1 MKTASAL
8 LFLVLAAP
16 LLRAAPVDVP
26 GFTFVKSTA
35 GISEYT
41 LGANGLGVLL
51 LEDHAAPVATLMVT
65 YKVGSRNEVTGTTG
79 ATHLLEHLMFKGSE
93 HFNRENGQ
101 GFDTL
106 LDRVGGLN
114 NATTS
119 LDRTNYYEIFPSEHL
134 ELAARLEA
142 DRMRRLLLRES
153 DRQPEMTVVRN
164 EFERDENDP
173 GSALDK
179 EVGAAAFIAHPYHH
193 PIIGWRSDIE
203 KVSIEKLREFYDAFY
218 WPDNAIVTIIG
229 DFEPAAA
236 LRLVQRHFGA
246 IPRAPKPIPAVYTE
260 EPAQSGPRRVV
271 VKRPGETGLVQIA
284 YKVPAALHAD
294 HPALTVLAAIL
305 GDGKTGRLYR
315 ALIDTNLAIAADAT
329 KGYFHDATLFNLL
342 AQLAPG
348 VAHAQVEKAF
358 GDEVTKVKAAGVT
371 PAEVERA
378 VNKLLAGFAYHRD
391 GSFAIASQLN
401 EAIAVGDWTH
411 YAMQLP
417 ALQAVTA
424 ADVQRVAKAYLVEDQ
439 STTGWFVP
447 QAESAGAAAEANARP
462 KQRSAATP
470 FAPNA
475 PHYYRDPAAA
485 PSTLRPRA
493 AQAASAATAAGAPAS
508 PAAKL
513 AAGAHRRQVAGL
525 DVISLPTSLKN
536 VVVLRGTL
544 AAGDVF
550 NPPGNSAVADL
561 TAALLDKGTI
571 ARDQFAVAELLEQR
585 GATMAFS
592 AGTHTLSFSAKCLRP
607 DLPLVV
613 SLLAEQLRTPR
624 FDPVELAKV
633 KQQLAGAYR
642 QRLED
647 TDARAAAAFARAVFP
662 TGHPNSPPP
671 DEKYLADLEAATLD
685 QVKAFHAACYGP
697 ASARLVAAGDLD
709 DPALDQ
715 ALRTGFSGWT
725 GGLTLPAAARAAVP
739 ATGRTE
745 TVALPGKANVSFAL
759 GQSSGLRYGEEDYLA
774 LNLGTAVLGSGFF
787 SARLLDVVRT
797 REGLTYGITAS
808 LGADTYTDGVWMIQ
822 AGFAPELLEKG
833 TESVRRELRRFCA
846 AGVTPEELAAFKIT
860 LAGSYK
866 VTLSTTEE
874 LAGAVLG
881 ALERGFGPEWI
892 DDYLVRLQ
900 ALSLDA
906 VNAAIRKHLDPDRM
920 ILVRAGT
927 LPATPTVK

>member
-1 MKTASAL
+1 MKTATSL
-8 LFLVLAAP
+8 LLILLAAP
-16 LLRAAPVDVP
+16 FARAAPAAVP
-26 GFTFVKSTA
+26 GFTFVKSVG

-51 LEDHAAPVATLMVT
+51 LEDHSAPVATFMVT

-106 LDRVGGLN
+106 LDRVGGIN

-203 KVSIEKLREFYDAFY
+203 KVSIDKLREFYDTYY
-218 WPDNAIVTIIG
+218 WPDNATVTVIG
-229 DFEPAAA
+229 DFQPAEA
-236 LRLVQRHFGA
+236 LRIVQQHFGA

-260 EPAQSGPRRVV
+260 EPAQSGPRRVQ
-271 VKRPGETGLVQIA
+271 VKRPGETGIVQVA
-284 YKVPAALHAD
+284 YKVPAALHPD

-315 ALIDTNLAIAADAT
+315 TLIDTNLAIAADAT
-329 KGYFHDATLFNLL
+329 NGYFRDATLFNLL

-348 VAHAQVEKAF
+348 ATPAPVEKALV
-358 GDEVTKVKAAGVT
+358 DEVAKVKSAGVT
-371 PAEVERA
+371 PTEVERA

-411 YAMQLP
+411 YTTQLA
-417 ALQAVTA
+417 ALRAVTA
-424 ADVQRVAKAYLVEDQ
+424 ADVQRVAKAYLLEEQ

-447 QAESAGAAAEANARP
+447 QAEGAGAPSESTARAKP
-462 KQRSAATP
+462 RSSPALVTP
-470 FAPNA
+470 GA
-475 PHYYRDPAAA
+475 PHYYREPATAA
-485 PSTLRPRA
+485 PSVLRPRSTA
-493 AQAASAATAAGAPAS
+493 AAATAGAAGAAT
-508 PAAKL
+508 AKL
-513 AAGAHRRQVAGL
+513 AARARRRTVAGL
-525 DVISLPTSLKN
+525 DVISLPTSLQN
-536 VVVLRGTL
+536 VVVLRGVI
-544 AAGDVF
+544 AAGDAY
-550 NPPGNSAVADL
+550 NPPGNSAIADL
-561 TAALLDKGTI
+561 TAALLDKGTV
-571 ARDQFAVAELLEQR
+571 ARDQFALAEVLEQR
-585 GATMAFS
+585 GATIAFS
-592 AGTHTLSFSAKCLRP
+592 SGTHTLNVSAKCLRP

-624 FDPVELAKV
+624 FDPAELAKV
-633 KQQLAGAYR
+633 KQQLAGAYH
-642 QRLED
+642 QRMDD
-647 TDARAAAAFARAVFP
+647 TDARAAAAFGRAAFP
-662 TGHPNSPPP
+662 AGHPNSPPP
-671 DEKYLADLEAATLD
+671 DEKYLADLTAATLD
-685 QVKAFHAACYGP
+685 QVKAFHAANYGP
-697 ASARLVAAGDLD
+697 AAAHFIAAGEVD
-709 DPALDQ
+709 DPVLDQ
-715 ALRTGFSGWT
+715 ALRTGFAGWT
-725 GGLTLPAAARAAVP
+725 GGRALPAAPKTAAP
-739 ATGRTE
+739 SAGRTE
-745 TVALPGKANVSFAL
+745 TIVMPGKANVSFVL
-759 GQSSGLRYGEEDYLA
+759 GQPSGLRYGEDDYLA

-787 SARLLDVVRT
+787 SARLLDIVRT
-797 REGLTYGITAS
+797 REGLTYGITAN
-808 LGADTYTDGVWMIQ
+808 LGGDTYTEGFWTIQ
-822 AGFAPELLEKG
+822 AGFAPDLLEKG
-833 TESVRRELRRFCA
+833 TESVRRELHRFRSE
-846 AGVTPEELAAFKIT
+846 GVTAEELATFKVT

-881 ALERGFGPEWI
+881 AVERGYGPEWV
-892 DDYLVRLQ
+892 DDYLDRLQ
-900 ALSLDA
+900 AVSLDA
-906 VNAAIRKHLDPDRM
+906 VNAAIRKHVQPDRM

-927 LPATPTVK
+927 LAPTPAPR

>member
-1 MKTASAL
+1 MNHATAL
-8 LFLVLAAP
+8 LFI
-16 LLRAAPVDVP
+16 LLTATFARAAVADTP
-26 GFTFVKSTA
+26 GFTFVKTVD

-41 LGANGLGVLL
+41 LSANGLGVLL
-51 LEDHAAPVATLMVT
+51 LEDHAAPVATFMVT

-79 ATHLLEHLMFKGSE
+79 ATHLLEHLMFKGSAL
-93 HFNRENGQ
+93 FNRENGQ

-106 LDRVGGLN
+106 LDRVGGIN

-218 WPDNAIVTIIG
+218 WPDNATVTIIG
-229 DFEPAAA
+229 DFQPAAA
-236 LRLVQRHFGA
+236 LQLVQRHFGA
-246 IPRAPKPIPAVYTE
+246 IPRAPKPIPTVYTE
-260 EPAQSGPRRVV
+260 EPAQSGPRRVL
-271 VKRPGETGLVQIA
+271 VKRPGETGVVQVA
-284 YKVPAALHAD
+284 YKVPAALHPD
-294 HPALTVLAAIL
+294 HPALTVLAAVL

-315 ALIDTNLAIAADAT
+315 TLIDTNLAIAADAT

-348 VAHAQVEKAF
+348 TTHAQAEKAL
-358 GDEVTKVKAAGVT
+358 GDEVAKVKSAGVT
-371 PAEVERA
+371 TAEVERA

-411 YAMQLP
+411 YSTQLP
-417 ALQAVTA
+417 ALRAVTA
-424 ADVQRVAKAYLVEDQ
+424 ADVQRVAHTYLLEDQ

-447 QAESAGAAAEANARP
+447 QPEGAGAPAASTDRAKPRAG
-462 KQRSAATP
+462 T
-470 FAPNA
+470 
-475 PHYYRDPAAA
+475 PHYYREPTAPS
-485 PSTLRPRA
+485 PSTLRPRSTPS
-493 AQAASAATAAGAPAS
+493 AASANPAGGAAPAG
-508 PAAKL
+508 AKL
-513 AAGAHRRQVAGL
+513 AARIHRRSVAGL
-525 DVISLPTSLKN
+525 DVISLPTSLQN
-536 VVVLRGTL
+536 VVVLRGVI
-544 AAGDVF
+544 AAGDAC
-550 NPPGNSAVADL
+550 NPAGNSAIADL
-561 TAALLDKGTI
+561 TAALLDKGTVT
-571 ARDQFAVAELLEQR
+571 RDQFALAELLEQR
-585 GATMAFS
+585 GAAMTFS
-592 AGTHTLSFSAKCLRP
+592 AGTHALNFSAKCLRP
-607 DLPLVV
+607 DLPLVI

-624 FDPVELAKV
+624 FDPGELAKV
-633 KQQLAGAYR
+633 KQQIAGAHR
-642 QRLED
+642 QRMED

-662 TGHPNSPPP
+662 AGHPNSPPP
-671 DEKYLADLEAATLD
+671 DEKYLADLAAATLD
-685 QVKAFHAACYGP
+685 QVKAFHAAYYGP
-697 ASARLVAAGDLD
+697 VTARLVAAGDVD
-709 DPALDQ
+709 HAALDQ
-715 ALRTGFSGWT
+715 AVQAGFAGWSGGRVSST
-725 GGLTLPAAARAAVP
+725 TPRAVAAAA
-739 ATGRTE
+739 GRTE
-745 TVALPGKANVSFAL
+745 TIVMPGKANVSFAL
-759 GQSSGLRYGEEDYLA
+759 GQASGLRYGEDDYLA

-797 REGLTYGITAS
+797 REGLTYGITAN

-833 TESVRRELRRFCA
+833 TESVRRELRRFCTD
-846 AGVTPEELAAFKIT
+846 GVTAEELATFKVT

-881 ALERGFGPEWI
+881 AVERGLGPEWV
-892 DDYLVRLQ
+892 DDYLVRMQTLT
-900 ALSLDA
+900 LED
-906 VNAAIRKHLDPDRM
+906 VNAAIRKHLNPDRM
-920 ILVRAGT
+920 VMIRAGT
-927 LPATPTVK
+927 MSPAPDHK

>member
-1 MKTASAL
+1 MKSAFAL
-8 LFLVLAAP
+8 LFLFLSASFTC
-16 LLRAAPVDVP
+16 AAPVDVP
-26 GFTFVKSTA
+26 GFTFVKSVD

-51 LEDHAAPVATLMVT
+51 LEDHAAPVATFMVT

-93 HFNRENGQ
+93 QFNRENGQ

-134 ELAARLEA
+134 ELATRLEA

-218 WPDNAIVTIIG
+218 WPDNATVTIIG
-229 DFEPAAA
+229 DFRPADA

-246 IPRAPKPIPAVYTE
+246 IPRAPKPIPSVYTE
-260 EPAQSGPRRVV
+260 EPAQSGPRRVL
-271 VKRPGETGLVQIA
+271 VKRPGETGVVQIA
-284 YKVPAALHAD
+284 YKVPSALHAD

-315 ALIDTNLAIAADAT
+315 TLIDSNLAIAADAT

-348 VAHAQVEKAF
+348 ATHAQVEKALV
-358 GDEVTKVKAAGVT
+358 DEIARVKSAGVT

-411 YAMQLP
+411 YSTQLP

-424 ADVQRVAKAYLVEDQ
+424 ADVLRVAKTYLLEDQ

-447 QAESAGAAAEANARP
+447 QAEAAGGTGESAARP
-462 KQRSAATP
+462 KQRSGP
-470 FAPNA
+470 RYSPGA
-475 PHYYRDPAAA
+475 PHYFRDPSSAA
-485 PSTLRPRA
+485 PSTLRPRHTP
-493 AQAASAATAAGAPAS
+493 AASAAAPSGAPVTTT
-508 PAAKL
+508 AKL
-513 AAGAHRRQVAGL
+513 AAGARRRTVAGL
-525 DVISLPTSLKN
+525 DVITLATSLKN
-536 VVVLRGTL
+536 VVVLRGVI

-550 NPPGNSAVADL
+550 NPPGNSAIADL
-561 TAALLDKGTI
+561 TAALLDKGTV
-571 ARDQFAVAELLEQR
+571 ARDQFALAELLEQR
-585 GATMAFS
+585 GAAMAFS

-613 SLLAEQLRTPR
+613 GLLAEQLRTPR
-624 FDPVELAKV
+624 FDPAELAKV

-642 QRLED
+642 QRMED

-662 TGHPNSPPP
+662 AGHPNSPPA
-671 DEKYLADLEAATLD
+671 DARYLSDLEAATLD
-685 QVKAFHAACYGP
+685 QVKAFHAAYYG
-697 ASARLVAAGDLD
+697 SAAAHLVAAGDLD
-709 DPALDQ
+709 DAVLDQ
-715 ALRTGFSGWT
+715 AVRTGFTGWT
-725 GGLTLPAAARAAVP
+725 AGRPAPVAPRAAPLAAAR
-739 ATGRTE
+739 TE
-745 TVALPGKANVSFAL
+745 NIAMPGKANVSFVL
-759 GQSSGLRYGEEDYLA
+759 GQPSGLRYGEDDYLA

-787 SARLLDVVRT
+787 SARLLDIVRT
-797 REGLTYGITAS
+797 REGLTYGITAN

-822 AGFAPELLEKG
+822 AGFAPELLEQG
-833 TESVRRELRRFCA
+833 TASVRRELSRFCA
-846 AGVTPEELAAFKIT
+846 DGVTAEELATFKVT

-881 ALERGFGPEWI
+881 AVERGYSPEWV
-892 DDYLVRLQ
+892 DDYLVRLE
-900 ALSLDA
+900 ALTLEK
-906 VNAAIRKHLDPDRM
+906 VNAAIRRHLHPDRM
-920 ILVRAGT
+920 NLVRAGT
-927 LPATPTVK
+927 LPADSNRR